1 MTTGKG
7 LGKGF
12 NAKGLNAIFRDEEVQ
27 EESVKGIRISEIEP
41 NKDQPRHDFDAEKL
55 SELAESIKQHG
66 VITPITVRRTGETYQ
81 IIAGERRWR
90 ASRMAGLTTIP
101 AIVLDAD
108 ETKTFELALIENLQR
123 ENLNPV
129 EEAEGYFTLIER
141 MGLTQSE
148 ASERIGRSRSA
159 IANSLRLLSLPEEIK
174 EMLSAGELTAGHARA
189 LLPLESE
196 KKIKEAAA
204 AVVLKELSVRETEDL
219 VKTLLKTPKETVKK
233 SDMTAI
239 YIKKLEDDMSQS
251 TGHRISI
258 KHGAKRGKLTIEYYG
273 NEDLEKV
280 CDALKNIK

>member
-7 LGKGF
+7 LGKG
-12 NAKGLNAIFRDEEVQ
+12 LNAIFRDEAAA
-27 EESVKGIRISEIEP
+27 EESVKGLRLSDVEP
-41 NKDQPRHDFDAEKL
+41 NKDQPRHEFDAEKL
-55 SELAESIKQHG
+55 SDLAESIKQHG
-66 VITPITVRRTGETYQ
+66 VITPITVRRTGDTYQ

-90 ASRMAGLTTIP
+90 AARMAGLSEIP
-101 AIVLDAD
+101 AIVLEAD
-108 ETKTFELALIENLQR
+108 DKKTYELALIENLQR
-123 ENLNPV
+123 EDLNPI

-159 IANSLRLLSLPEEIK
+159 IANSIRLLALPEEIK

-204 AVVLKELSVRETEDL
+204 QVVLKELSVRETEEL
-219 VKTLLKTPKETVKK
+219 VKSKLKEPKEAAKK
-233 SDMTAI
+233 SDMAAI
-239 YIKKLEDDMSQS
+239 YIKKLEQDMSSS

-258 KHGAKRGKLTIEYYG
+258 KHGAKKGKLTIEYYG

-280 CDALKNIK
+280 CNALKNIK

>member
-7 LGKGF
+7 LGKG
-12 NAKGLNAIFRDEEVQ
+12 LNAIFRDEAAA
-27 EESVKGIRISEIEP
+27 EESVKGLRLSDVEP
-41 NKDQPRHDFDAEKL
+41 NKDQPRHEFDAEKL
-55 SELAESIKQHG
+55 SDLAESIKQHG
-66 VITPITVRRTGETYQ
+66 VITPITVRRTGDTYQ

-90 ASRMAGLTTIP
+90 AARMAGLSEIP
-101 AIVLDAD
+101 AIVLEAD
-108 ETKTFELALIENLQR
+108 DKKTYELALIENLQR
-123 ENLNPV
+123 EDLNPI

-159 IANSLRLLSLPEEIK
+159 IANSIRLLALPEEIK

-204 AVVLKELSVRETEDL
+204 QVVLKELSVRETEEL
-219 VKTLLKTPKETVKK
+219 VKNLLKEPKEAAKK
-233 SDMTAI
+233 NDMTAI
-239 YIKKLEDDMSQS
+239 YIKKLEQDMSSS

-258 KHGAKRGKLTIEYYG
+258 KHGAKKGKLTIEYYG

-280 CDALKNIK
+280 CEALKNIK

>member
-7 LGKGF
+7 LGKG
-12 NAKGLNAIFRDEEVQ
+12 LNAIFRDEAAA
-27 EESVKGIRISEIEP
+27 EESVKGLRLSDVEP

-55 SELAESIKQHG
+55 SDLAESIKQHG
-66 VITPITVRRTGETYQ
+66 VITPITVRRTGDTYQ

-90 ASRMAGLTTIP
+90 AARMAGLSEIP
-101 AIVLDAD
+101 AIVLEAD
-108 ETKTFELALIENLQR
+108 EKKTFELALIENLQR
-123 ENLNPV
+123 EDLNPI

-159 IANSLRLLSLPEEIK
+159 IANSIRLLALPEEIK

-204 AVVLKELSVRETEDL
+204 QVVLKELSVRETEEL
-219 VKTLLKTPKETVKK
+219 VKSKLKEPKEATKK
-233 SDMTAI
+233 SDMAAI
-239 YIKKLEDDMSQS
+239 YIKKLEQDMSSS

-258 KHGAKRGKLTIEYYG
+258 KHGAKKGKLTIEYYG

-280 CDALKNIK
+280 CEALKNIK

>member
-1 MTTGKG
+1 MTAGKG

-90 ASRMAGLTTIP
+90 AARMAGLSTLP

-123 ENLNPV
+123 ENLNPI

-148 ASERIGRSRSA
+148 ASDRIGRSRSA

-196 KKIKEAAA
+196 KKIKEAATT
-204 AVVLKELSVRETEDL
+204 VILKELSVRETEEL
-219 VKTLLKTPKETVKK
+219 VKNLLKSPKETVKK

-239 YIKKLEDDMSQS
+239 YIKQLEDDMSES

>member
-7 LGKGF
+7 LGKG
-12 NAKGLNAIFRDEEVQ
+12 LNAIFRDESAA
-27 EESVKGIRISEIEP
+27 EESVKGLRLSDVEP
-41 NKDQPRHDFDAEKL
+41 NKDQPRHEFDAEKL
-55 SELAESIKQHG
+55 SDLAESIKQHG
-66 VITPITVRRTGETYQ
+66 VITPITVRRTGDTYQ

-90 ASRMAGLTTIP
+90 AARMAGLSEIP
-101 AIVLDAD
+101 AIVLEAD
-108 ETKTFELALIENLQR
+108 EKKTYELALIENLQR
-123 ENLNPV
+123 EDLNPI

-159 IANSLRLLSLPEEIK
+159 IANSIRLLALPEEIK

-204 AVVLKELSVRETEDL
+204 QVVLKELSVRETEEL
-219 VKTLLKTPKETVKK
+219 VKNLLKEPKEATKK
-233 SDMTAI
+233 NDMAAI
-239 YIKKLEDDMSQS
+239 YIKKLEQDMSSS

-258 KHGAKRGKLTIEYYG
+258 KHGAKKGKLTIEYYG

-280 CDALKNIK
+280 CEALKNIK

>member
-7 LGKGF
+7 LGKG
-12 NAKGLNAIFRDEEVQ
+12 LNAIFRDEAAA
-27 EESVKGIRISEIEP
+27 EESVKGLRLSDVEP
-41 NKDQPRHDFDAEKL
+41 NKDQPRHDFDAEQL
-55 SELAESIKQHG
+55 SDLAESIKQHG
-66 VITPITVRRTGETYQ
+66 VITPITVRRTGDTYQ

-90 ASRMAGLTTIP
+90 AARMAGLSEIP
-101 AIVLDAD
+101 AIVLEAD
-108 ETKTFELALIENLQR
+108 EKKTFELALIENLQR
-123 ENLNPV
+123 EDLNPI

-159 IANSLRLLSLPEEIK
+159 IANSIRLLALPEEIK

-204 AVVLKELSVRETEDL
+204 QVVLKELSVRETEEL
-219 VKTLLKTPKETVKK
+219 VKSKLKEPKEATKK
-233 SDMTAI
+233 SDMAAI
-239 YIKKLEDDMSQS
+239 YIKKLEQDMSSS

-258 KHGAKRGKLTIEYYG
+258 KHGAKKGKLTIEYYG

-280 CDALKNIK
+280 CEALKNIK

>member
-7 LGKGF
+7 LGKG
-12 NAKGLNAIFRDEEVQ
+12 LNAIFRDEAAA
-27 EESVKGIRISEIEP
+27 EESVKGLRLSDVEP

-55 SELAESIKQHG
+55 SDLAESIKQHG
-66 VITPITVRRTGETYQ
+66 VITPITVRRTGDTYQ

-90 ASRMAGLTTIP
+90 AARMAGLSEIP
-101 AIVLDAD
+101 AIVLEAD
-108 ETKTFELALIENLQR
+108 DKKTYELALIENLQR
-123 ENLNPV
+123 EDLNPI

-148 ASERIGRSRSA
+148 ASERIGRSRST
-159 IANSLRLLSLPEEIK
+159 IANSIRLLALPEEIK

-204 AVVLKELSVRETEDL
+204 QVVLKELSVRETEEL
-219 VKTLLKTPKETVKK
+219 VKSKLKEPKEAAKK
-233 SDMTAI
+233 SDMAAI
-239 YIKKLEDDMSQS
+239 YIKKLEQDMSSS

-258 KHGAKRGKLTIEYYG
+258 KHGAKKGKLTIEYYG

-280 CDALKNIK
+280 CEALKNIQ

>member
-7 LGKGF
+7 LGKG
-12 NAKGLNAIFRDEEVQ
+12 LNAIFRDEAAA
-27 EESVKGIRISEIEP
+27 EESVKGLRLSDVEP
-41 NKDQPRHDFDAEKL
+41 NKDQPRHEFDAEKL
-55 SELAESIKQHG
+55 SDLAESIKQHG
-66 VITPITVRRTGETYQ
+66 VITPITVRRTGDTYQ

-90 ASRMAGLTTIP
+90 AARMAGLSEIP
-101 AIVLDAD
+101 AIVLEAD
-108 ETKTFELALIENLQR
+108 DKKTYELALIENLQR
-123 ENLNPV
+123 EDLNPI

-159 IANSLRLLSLPEEIK
+159 IANSIRLLALPEEIK

-204 AVVLKELSVRETEDL
+204 QVVLKELSVRETEEL
-219 VKTLLKTPKETVKK
+219 VKNLLKEPKEAAKK
-233 SDMTAI
+233 NDMAAI
-239 YIKKLEDDMSQS
+239 YIKKLEQDMSSS

-258 KHGAKRGKLTIEYYG
+258 KHGAKKGKLTIEYYG

-280 CDALKNIK
+280 CEALKNIK

>member
-1 MTTGKG
+1 MTAGKG

-90 ASRMAGLTTIP
+90 AARMAGLSTLP

-123 ENLNPV
+123 ENLNPI

-148 ASERIGRSRSA
+148 ASDRIGRSRSA

-196 KKIKEAAA
+196 KKIKEAATT
-204 AVVLKELSVRETEDL
+204 VVLKELSVRETEEL
-219 VKTLLKTPKETVKK
+219 VKTLLKSPKETVKK

-239 YIKKLEDDMSQS
+239 YIKQLEDDMSES

>member
-7 LGKGF
+7 LGKG
-12 NAKGLNAIFRDEEVQ
+12 LNAIFRDEAAA
-27 EESVKGIRISEIEP
+27 EESVKGLRLSDVEP
-41 NKDQPRHDFDAEKL
+41 NKDQPRHEFDAEKL
-55 SELAESIKQHG
+55 SDLAESIKQHG
-66 VITPITVRRTGETYQ
+66 VITPITVRRTGDTYQ

-90 ASRMAGLTTIP
+90 AARMAGLSEIP
-101 AIVLDAD
+101 AIVLEAD
-108 ETKTFELALIENLQR
+108 EKKTFELALIENLQR
-123 ENLNPV
+123 EDLNPI

-159 IANSLRLLSLPEEIK
+159 IANSIRLLALPEEIK
-174 EMLSAGELTAGHARA
+174 EMLLAGELTAGHARA

-204 AVVLKELSVRETEDL
+204 QVVLKELSVRETEEL
-219 VKTLLKTPKETVKK
+219 VKSKLKEPKEAAKK
-233 SDMTAI
+233 SDMAAI
-239 YIKKLEDDMSQS
+239 YIKKLEQDMSSS

-258 KHGAKRGKLTIEYYG
+258 KHGAKKGKLTIEYYG

-280 CDALKNIK
+280 CEALKNIK

>member
-7 LGKGF
+7 LGKG
-12 NAKGLNAIFRDEEVQ
+12 LNAIFRDEAAA
-27 EESVKGIRISEIEP
+27 EESVKGLRLSDVEP

-55 SELAESIKQHG
+55 SDLAESIKQHG
-66 VITPITVRRTGETYQ
+66 VITPITVRRTGDTYQ

-90 ASRMAGLTTIP
+90 AARMAGLSEIP
-101 AIVLDAD
+101 AIVLEAD
-108 ETKTFELALIENLQR
+108 EKKTFELALIENLQR
-123 ENLNPV
+123 EDLNPI

-148 ASERIGRSRSA
+148 VSERIGRSRSA
-159 IANSLRLLSLPEEIK
+159 IANSIRLLALPEEIK

-204 AVVLKELSVRETEDL
+204 QVVLKELSVRETEEL
-219 VKTLLKTPKETVKK
+219 VKSKLKEPKEATKK
-233 SDMTAI
+233 SDMAAI
-239 YIKKLEDDMSQS
+239 YIKKLEQDMSSS

-258 KHGAKRGKLTIEYYG
+258 KHGAKKGKLTIEYYG

-280 CDALKNIK
+280 CEALKNIK